1 MVEYEAGDVI
11 WYRHF
16 GGGLR
21 RVLVEHRLADVKH
34 GRPGFDGI
42 VVSEPENGT
51 PVWGYDHQ
59 IVPLRV
65 ARSRGSAT
73 GRVSVVRRRSAWG
86 VTGTAGGSALP
97 ALPPPT
103 PSRRPRNS
111 TSPSDGFPGT
121 QTATHFGGKR
131 LESR

>member
-42 VVSEPENGT
+42 VSEPENGT

-59 IVPLRV
+59 IVPLRM
-65 ARSRGSAT
+65 ARSRGSAR
-73 GRVSVVRRRSAWG
+73 GRVNVAGAGLPGESPARP
-86 VTGTAGGSALP
+86 TGPRFRAVGRAG
-97 ALPPPT
+97 
-103 PSRRPRNS
+103 
-111 TSPSDGFPGT
+111 
-121 QTATHFGGKR
+121 
-131 LESR
+131 

>member
-42 VVSEPENGT
+42 VVSGPEKGT

-59 IVPLRV
+59 IVPLRL
-65 ARSRGSAT
+65 ARSRGSAR
-73 GRVSVVRRRSAWG
+73 GRVVSPGAGLRGESPARPPGPPFRAGRR
-86 VTGTAGGSALP
+86 AG
-97 ALPPPT
+97 
-103 PSRRPRNS
+103 
-111 TSPSDGFPGT
+111 
-121 QTATHFGGKR
+121 
-131 LESR
+131 